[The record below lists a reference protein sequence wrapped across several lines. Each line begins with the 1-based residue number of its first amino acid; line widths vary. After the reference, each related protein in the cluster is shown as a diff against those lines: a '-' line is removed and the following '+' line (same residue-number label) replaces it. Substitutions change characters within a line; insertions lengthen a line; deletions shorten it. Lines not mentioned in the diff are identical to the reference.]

1 MEYRYLD
8 ARQIL
13 NLMLILKV
21 FYYACLF
28 TLYTLLRDI
37 IEISFDNRRQR
48 KEKEIANL
56 ANGINFQYTSPF
68 MSESQSLV
76 KQEVE
81 SRCEG
86 Y

>member
-13 NLMLILKV
+13 NLVLISKV
-21 FYYACLF
+21 FYLLCLPF
-28 TLYTLLRDI
+28 YPLLRDI
-37 IEISFDNRRQR
+37 NEIFSDNRRQR
-48 KEKEIANL
+48 KDREIANL

>member
-13 NLMLILKV
+13 NLVLILKV
-21 FYYACLF
+21 FYLLCLPF
-28 TLYTLLRDI
+28 YTLLRGI
-37 IEISFDNRRQR
+37 NEISFDNRRQR
-48 KEKEIANL
+48 KDREIANL

>member
-13 NLMLILKV
+13 NLVLISKV
-21 FYYACLF
+21 FYLLCLPF
-28 TLYTLLRDI
+28 YTLLRDI
-37 IEISFDNRRQR
+37 NEIFFDNRRQR
-48 KEKEIANL
+48 KDREIANL